1 MLACC
6 TLQQNLFSGFQ
17 SIPLDVQHLDK
28 PFQQSS
34 LSLLTL
40 CIHLFVWHLSWLV
53 ILWVKK
59 QRSFHKLGTKGN
71 VSAHPFVQSHS
82 THQLRTAAGFPKRAQ
97 FCFFKPMATNIPV
110 WSKLR
115 LVIIGICWPLAY
127 GSLHFCITFVQ
138 LLQKC
143 LATPKQPINLQE
155 IIEFTYSTKS
165 YTITP
170 CDNYVRTT

>member
-1 MLACC
+1 MFS
-6 TLQQNLFSGFQ
+6 TWTSLFS
-17 SIPLDVQHLDK
+17 
-28 PFQQSS
+28 
-34 LSLLTL
+34 SLLFPYLHCASICLSGIYLGWLSCGWKSSDLSISLAPKAMWVLILLYSLTVHTSSEL
-40 CIHLFVWHLSWLV
+40 LLDFQRGHNFV
-53 ILWVKK
+53 
-59 QRSFHKLGTKGN
+59 
-71 VSAHPFVQSHS
+71 
-82 THQLRTAAGFPKRAQ
+82 
-97 FCFFKPMATNIPV
+97 FFKPMATNIPV

-165 YTITP
+165 CTITP